1 MNQKPPNNDFSTR
14 NGNNSSKDPPSP
26 WSRSPKQE
34 LWLHPTPS
42 ELPAKH
48 SSSTP
53 GSDWMHCNFAVTL
66 VWVFL
71 PLPKVSHSHPVLSTH
86 TGFPFFPTT
95 LLPTFFDWRRDLR
108 TPRSTQKH
116 SEQQRRS
123 LVGEESLSHQR
134 AFPISWLQRS
144 LHLFH
149 QLGGRVGP
157 FITASILSPFRSS
170 GQKQTS
176 PRRGWDGK

>member
-1 MNQKPPNNDFSTR
+1 MISQQGMVTTALKTPKPLITQPKARTMASSNSIRAISKAQLIYTRLRLDALQFCSDTGVGFSASTK
-14 NGNNSSKDPPSP
+14 SVPFSP
-26 WSRSPKQE
+26 R
-34 LWLHPTPS
+34 
-42 ELPAKH
+42 
-48 SSSTP
+48 
-53 GSDWMHCNFAVTL
+53 AVYTY
-66 VWVFL
+66 WF
-71 PLPKVSHSHPVLSTH
+71 S
-86 TGFPFFPTT
+86 FFPTT

-116 SEQQRRS
+116 SEQQRSS